1 VKIKS
6 AIIGCGKIGFKFD
19 ANIYTNSALTHFSAL
34 KSHKDFELVA
44 VADIDSSVINHIAS
58 SNSIETYNNHIEL
71 LENHT
76 PDVVTISSPDD
87 THYNIAMDVLNYKPK
102 LVFIEKPLA
111 KNLEKTNEIVNR
123 CNSSNILLMVNYSRR
138 FFEPFHSWR
147 KLILKGELNI
157 KQITCHYT
165 GGLVH
170 NGIHFLDLVFFLLG
184 APEKVNVFSGYNH
197 ESPSFK
203 LIYKQIHLIIH
214 FIGLED
220 LSNSVEELDIFH
232 QMGRFKIDNHGIK
245 TYDIIDDP
253 IYPGFSIYGNKEK
266 VNDDSKNALLH
277 AYQNISDKLNYDE
290 SLISPGE
297 DSVKTMEI
305 IQHIKGDNSCLN

>member
-19 ANIYTNSALTHFSAL
+19 ANIDTNSALTHFSTL
-34 KSHKDFELVA
+34 KSHKDFELEA
-44 VADIDSSVINHIAS
+44 VADVDSSVINHIAS

-111 KNLEKTNEIVNR
+111 ENSEKINEIVNR

-138 FFEPFHSWR
+138 FFEPFTSWR
-147 KLILKGELNI
+147 KLILEGELNI
-157 KQITCHYT
+157 KEITCHYT

-170 NGIHFLDLVFFLLG
+170 NGVHFIDLVFYLLG
-184 APEKVNVFSGYNH
+184 APEKVNVFSDYNDV
-197 ESPSFK
+197 SPSFK
-203 LIYKQIHLIIH
+203 LIYQQIDLNVN
-214 FIGLED
+214 FIGLND
-220 LSNSVEELDIFH
+220 LSTSVEELDIFH
-232 QMGRFKIDNHGIK
+232 QMGRFKIDNYGIK

-266 VNDDSKNALLH
+266 VNDDSKNALLY
-277 AYQNISDKLNYDE
+277 AYQNISDKLNYNVP
-290 SLISPGE
+290 LVSPGE
-297 DSVKTMEI
+297 ESIKTMKI
-305 IQHIKGDNSCLN
+305 IQNIIGEN